1 MAAFDRI
8 RLRPRVCVDVS
19 QVDMSTECF
28 GAKVSMPVGFSPAA
42 MHGMA
47 HDDAELGTSRA
58 AAKAGCNMVLST
70 WSNHSIGDVVKCGD
84 GYGNAYGQQLS
95 IVECWD
101 TNMHMIRNAESA
113 YPEELS

>member
-1 MAAFDRI
+1 
-8 RLRPRVCVDVS
+8 
-19 QVDMSTECF
+19 
-28 GAKVSMPVGFSPAA
+28 MPLGFSPAA

-70 WSNHSIGDVVKCGD
+70 WSNHSVGDVVKAGK

-95 IVECWD
+95 MVEDWD
-101 TNMHMIRNAESA
+101 TNIHMIRNAESA
-113 YPEELS
+113 SLTTRLS